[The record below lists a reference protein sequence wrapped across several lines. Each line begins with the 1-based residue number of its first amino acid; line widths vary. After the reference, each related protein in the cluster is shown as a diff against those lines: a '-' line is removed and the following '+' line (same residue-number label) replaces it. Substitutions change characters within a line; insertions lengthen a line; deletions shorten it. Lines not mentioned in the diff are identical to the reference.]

1 MKRRNLLRFA
11 FAAAI
16 VSSTGCQHSL
26 ANRFVGSADGPRA
39 SSPSAS
45 TSALSSH
52 IVDKEYVAYREQVRE
67 KFGKRDFASIDREA
81 QKVRLNKERLPGGY
95 WKLRAVYDAL
105 EEPALGDKASD
116 GDWEDQLNGLSS
128 WSKQQ
133 PNSVTAKVALASAW
147 KGYAWKARGKGYS
160 DSVKDASWD
169 VFHKRLDSARQ
180 ALSEASSLDER
191 CPYWFMTALWVGLGQ
206 GWERDALDKIF
217 DAGVQLE
224 PTFYYL
230 YQTKATYLLPRWGGT
245 EGEWEKFADETA
257 LRLGGHQGN
266 IVFFAIYSQMLA
278 LHGMT
283 LMNNHQP
290 AVPKLLAGYHSIEKL
305 YGSSAHRLNEACF
318 FACFGNDVQTTAE
331 LFQRLSDDYDE
342 TVWHSKQTYEVYR
355 QGIQQRAKSAPA
367 QPQNAARPVG
377 QMPKN

>member
-1 MKRRNLLRFA
+1 MISKNLLRFA
-11 FAAAI
+11 LVVAI
-16 VSSTGCQHSL
+16 VSSAGCQHSL
-26 ANRFVGSADGPRA
+26 ANRLVA
-39 SSPSAS
+39 STNRSPASGPSAS
-45 TSALSSH
+45 SSAISTQ
-52 IVDKEYVAYREQVRE
+52 IIDKEYMSYREQVRE
-67 KFGKRDFASIDREA
+67 KFLKKDFAWVDREA
-81 QKVRLNKERLPGGY
+81 QKVRLSKERLPGGY
-95 WKLRAVYDAL
+95 WKLRAVYAAL

-116 GDWEDQLNGLSS
+116 GDWDDLLQNLTS
-128 WSKQQ
+128 WSKQK
-133 PNSVTAKVALASAW
+133 PGSVTAKVALASAW

-230 YQTKATYLLPRWGGT
+230 HQTKATYLLPRWGGI

-257 LRLGGHQGN
+257 LRLGGNQGDV
-266 IVFFAIYSQMLA
+266 VFFAIYSQMLA
-278 LHGMT
+278 LDGMT
-283 LMNNHQP
+283 LMNSHQR

-318 FACFGNDVQTTAE
+318 FSCFRKDGPTTPDSCS
-331 LFQRLSDDYDE
+331 RVGDDFDE
-342 TVWHSKQTYEVYR
+342 TDWYSNQT
-355 QGIQQRAKSAPA
+355 
-367 QPQNAARPVG
+367 
-377 QMPKN
+377 